1 MAKSLEYK
9 KYKIVLV
16 SRGTVLLTHSVLMTC
31 SKLHFIPATC
41 CVSIMPP
48 NEVVQ

>member
-9 KYKIVLV
+9 KYKIVL
-16 SRGTVLLTHSVLMTC
+16 VLLTHSVLMTC